1 MAGLTSHGIHA
12 LAMDVTDDAAAAAGR
27 AAGHRTQRPD
37 RRAGQQRGIR
47 LLRNGRAA
55 ASRRPRTRYIT
66 GFGAHPLLLARRVL
80 PDRAFDQV
88 MTIAYKNASRTGQN
102 AS

>member
-1 MAGLTSHGIHA
+1 
-12 LAMDVTDDAAAAAGR
+12 
-27 AAGHRTQRPD
+27 
-37 RRAGQQRGIR
+37 
-47 LLRNGRAA
+47 
-55 ASRRPRTRYIT
+55 
-66 GFGAHPLLLARRVL
+66 LLLARRVL